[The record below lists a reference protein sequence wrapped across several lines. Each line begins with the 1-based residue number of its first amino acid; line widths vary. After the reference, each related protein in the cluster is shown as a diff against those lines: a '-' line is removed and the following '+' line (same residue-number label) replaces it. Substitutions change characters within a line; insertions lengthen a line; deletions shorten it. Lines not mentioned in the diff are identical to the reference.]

1 MSRKQTFTGLN
12 ALGPRVRKLGVSFIA
27 TLIEPSTAASATTA
41 FTGFLDGH
49 APGASRTCGGG
60 GPRRYEC
67 GDRMW

>member
-41 FTGFLDGH
+41 FTGFLDTALGTYRARWH
-49 APGASRTCGGG
+49 CGWSINTNN
-60 GPRRYEC
+60 
-67 GDRMW
+67 DT